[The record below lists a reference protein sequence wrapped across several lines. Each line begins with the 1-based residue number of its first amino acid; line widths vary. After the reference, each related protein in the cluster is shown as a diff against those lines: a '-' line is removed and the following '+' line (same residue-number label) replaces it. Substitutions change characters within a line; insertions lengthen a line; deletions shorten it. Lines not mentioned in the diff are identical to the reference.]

1 MCNQKPSYFM
11 NFRKLKP
18 GKHGTGRISKPFK
31 FCSSTLRLKA
41 GALIYSV
48 WDGLL
53 VWPVDIFLN
62 VLTLNYFCCSVVF
75 PVKVK
80 SKNPNPY
87 ETGSDN
93 RTIRRDI
100 LSFLKHSWQVSRMK
114 SWVILSLITHGRI
127 NFSAWLVFT
136 FTKFWFIRYLKP
148 RIFSRFLSVA
158 IKFKA
163 TLNYPNQASI
173 LRWKMTLDVRE
184 GACGYTCLSTL
195 YSLFLKNRWLS
206 KWFKMCILINRCRQI
221 EIPTSLSVLI
231 TGVNSLIQ
239 LRYLT

>member
-1 MCNQKPSYFM
+1 M
-11 NFRKLKP
+11 
-18 GKHGTGRISKPFK
+18 
-31 FCSSTLRLKA
+31 
-41 GALIYSV
+41 
-48 WDGLL
+48 
-53 VWPVDIFLN
+53 
-62 VLTLNYFCCSVVF
+62 TLN
-75 PVKVK
+75 
-80 SKNPNPY
+80 PY
-87 ETGSDN
+87 TTSSGN
-93 RTIRRDI
+93 RTVRKDI
-100 LSFLKHSWQVSRMK
+100 LSFFKIYLTSFMDE
-114 SWVILSLITHGRI
+114 ILSNFPLVITHGRI

-148 RIFSRFLSVA
+148 RIFSRFLSVT

-163 TLNYPNQASI
+163 TLNHCNQASI

-231 TGVNSLIQ
+231 TGVNSQIQ

>member
-1 MCNQKPSYFM
+1 M
-11 NFRKLKP
+11 
-18 GKHGTGRISKPFK
+18 K
-31 FCSSTLRLKA
+31 F
-41 GALIYSV
+41 
-48 WDGLL
+48 
-53 VWPVDIFLN
+53 
-62 VLTLNYFCCSVVF
+62 
-75 PVKVK
+75 
-80 SKNPNPY
+80 
-87 ETGSDN
+87 
-93 RTIRRDI
+93 
-100 LSFLKHSWQVSRMK
+100 
-114 SWVILSLITHGRI
+114 WVILSLITHGRI

-163 TLNYPNQASI
+163 TLNHPNQASI

-239 LRYLT
+239 LRNEERRITAMKYLHLRQAKFVHEMTLGHKGIKLIFGEFARKSIRMECIQEQRHKPRGKQYKTWGKKTIGSKLGYRKILMQQLLKNWTQFITTVCKTIK